1 MQRIILKAAKT
12 DRYFIQLASVW
23 YLKQSEKYEGII
35 NIVEVG
41 KERARYGASVIHIY
55 SGNKETI
62 FRQIADMAK
71 IYPPKKDITA
81 MYYGEVDG

>member
-23 YLKQSEKYEGII
+23 YLKQSKKYEGVI
-35 NIVEVG
+35 NIVELG
-41 KERARYGASVIHIY
+41 KERARYGASEIRIY
-55 SGNKETI
+55 SENKETI
-62 FRQIADMAK
+62 FRQIADIAK
-71 IYPPKKDITA
+71 IYPPKTDITV